1 MGKRADGYDD
11 SYPVRLKEHLK
22 TGFSIESFVAVVGE
36 DMETIEGWLKTYPEF
51 KKAYTIGEAL
61 ARKFYEEIT
70 IKAIQGEYR
79 GFSAPALKMVME
91 GRFGVGA
98 KKEDDKG
105 KAVSV
110 QLFLPDNSRTK
121 SGDNGNK
128 AIGGQVVEAR
138 VVEGN
143 GEGKGTDPEC

>member
-1 MGKRADGYDD
+1 MAQHKDGFDD
-11 SYPVRLKEHLK
+11 RYCGMLLEHLK

-36 DMETIEGWLKTYPEF
+36 DMETIEGWLKAYPEF

-91 GRFGVGA
+91 GRFGVGG
-98 KKEDDKG
+98 KKDDG
-105 KAVSV
+105 KEKPLSV
-110 QLFLPDNSRTK
+110 QILLPDNNRGK
-121 SGDNGNK
+121 SGDNGNM

-138 VVEGN
+138 VVNDDG
-143 GEGKGTDPEC
+143 GKGSNP